1 MKIVWEK
8 VNYSLDKVRD
18 KWIVE
23 EDTNEEIDHIISTDD
38 DMFPVSRVVS
48 TPMGIF
54 EVDDAFNPLNHFN
67 FWIANTDFDL
77 TQNFVDTLD
86 TIPGVEGIKV
96 MSRYRFLLAIGT
108 LFDPSKVR
116 LLIELRI
123 GTLSLSKNILDKK
136 EELESSGK
144 EWTMFVYPNLNSYL
158 YTVEGNEDYE
168 KTLKKIYELSDKGS
182 GLVLSSKQ

>member
-8 VNYSLDKVRD
+8 VNYSLDKIRD
-18 KWIVE
+18 KWIVDDDE
-23 EDTNEEIDHIISTDD
+23 SGIDDIISVEED
-38 DMFPVSRVVS
+38 DMFPVNRVVS

-77 TQNFVDTLD
+77 TKSFVDILD
-86 TIPGVEGIKV
+86 TIPGVEGIKI
-96 MSRYRFLLAIGT
+96 MSRYRFILAIGT

-116 LLIELRI
+116 LLIELKV
-123 GTLSLSKNILDKK
+123 GTLSLSKSVLDKK

-144 EWTMFVYPNLNSYL
+144 DWTMFVYPNLNSCL
-158 YTVEGNEDYE
+158 YTIVGDDDYE
-168 KTLKKIYELSDKGS
+168 KTLKKIQELSENGS
-182 GLVLSSKQ
+182 GLLLSSKQ